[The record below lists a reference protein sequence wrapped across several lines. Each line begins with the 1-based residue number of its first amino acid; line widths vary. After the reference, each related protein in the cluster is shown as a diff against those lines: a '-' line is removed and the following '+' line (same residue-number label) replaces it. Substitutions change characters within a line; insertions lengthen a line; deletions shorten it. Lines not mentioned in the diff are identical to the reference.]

1 MFFLLPNSSRA
12 LQFILDTY
20 VLQGGNV
27 EGMKEKVEEL
37 ISITQMS
44 LTSFQLLEEIGD
56 TLKVGGVDQHNPDES
71 YQLPATR
78 GDRGYTQGRRS

>member
-1 MFFLLPNSSRA
+1 M
-12 LQFILDTY
+12 ILDTY

-44 LTSFQLLEEIGD
+44 LNSFQLLEEIGD
-56 TLKVGGVDQHNPDES
+56 SLKVRGVDQNNPDVS
-71 YQLPATR
+71 DQLPATR
-78 GDRGYTQGRRS
+78 GDRGYTQGRKS